1 VTSIT
6 NGTRPVSQPTHLP
19 NLEQVMDRFPLTV
32 EPHVTVST
40 AIALLSQ
47 PREVQPLSTRC
58 LDNQPS
64 PHIASVH
71 ANCILVVE
79 HQKLV
84 GIFTTWD
91 ALRLCCPDFRVDL
104 SAVTLGEVMTQNVT
118 ALQLSESVDI
128 CTAWTLLRQ
137 HQLHQLPVI
146 DHQNHLLGILW
157 LDDLLRIFNPLSI
170 ENTPAP
176 HPHVVPEQRAHP
188 HYDQPLTDEFTPT
201 VPDLQAVEQIQFQAN
216 VLAQVNDAV
225 MVIDNDHRITYLNRA
240 AEQLHRMPAQEMLRR
255 KTTDFAQFDWLNPQ
269 QHPEIYQA
277 LAMAGFWQAEIS
289 QVLPT
294 GDLLYQEAAVSA
306 LKDALG
312 HEIGF
317 LAVLRDISDR
327 KQAEA
332 ALRESEQRF
341 RALFEAT
348 PRIAVQGYNHKRQV
362 IFWNQASEVLYG
374 YKAEEAMG
382 RQIEDLIIP
391 PEMRDQVIHDI
402 DAWLNSGNRIPPDE
416 LGLRRKDDSIVAVY
430 SSHILLKNSLG
441 EYEMYCVDVDL
452 TDRKLTE
459 AALQE
464 SQRRLAALIDS
475 LPGIVF
481 ASANDSEWSMQYVS
495 EGCLSLTGYRS
506 QELLGDG
513 PLSYAKIVH
522 PEDAPILRETI
533 AAAIAQQ
540 QPYVVEYRI
549 YTRSRQ
555 ERWLWEKGSGV
566 FDANGQVL
574 SVEGFITDITDMK
587 RAEQQIREQAALL
600 DITTDAILVQD
611 LQNQVLFWNKGAER
625 LYGWQAEQVLGKNV
639 QPLLYQKAG
648 TQLREAQKAIL
659 EKGEWQGELRQL
671 TRNQQEITVE
681 SRWTLVRNS
690 EHQPKSILV
699 VNTDITEKQQLQAQ
713 FLRAQRMES
722 VGTLAGGIAHDL
734 NNLLTP
740 ILMAAQLL
748 KNKYPDDKRSQELI
762 QILETNAQRGAD
774 LIKQVLAFA
783 RGMEGKRVPLQMK
796 RLLTEI
802 EQIARR
808 TFPKSIEVRTQS
820 PSEGL
825 WIVSADATQLHQVLM
840 NLCVNARDAM
850 PDGGILSLHAENLWV
865 DETFV
870 GANFNARVG
879 PHVRISITDT
889 GTGIPTEISDRIFEP
904 FFTTK
909 EAGKGTG
916 LGLSTVLGIVNSH
929 GGFVSVE
936 SDFSRGAPFGTGSSR
951 GTRFQVYIPAV
962 KEAVAQPPPEPK
974 VLSGNGELILIVDDE
989 VDLRNITQ
997 QSLENHNYKTLIAYD
1012 GIDAIALYAQHQ
1024 DEISLVL
1031 TDIMMPAMDGLT
1043 AMRTIQKINP
1053 QVKVIMTSGLP
1064 PSEAVS
1070 DFIHDANSTFLAKPY
1085 TAQELL
1091 HALNKVLH

>member
-1 VTSIT
+1 VTSTI
-6 NGTRPVSQPTHLP
+6 NGARPINQPTHLP
-19 NLEQVMDRFPLTV
+19 SLEQVMDRFPLTV
-32 EPHVTVST
+32 EPHVTVAT

-47 PREVQPLSTRC
+47 PREVQRTPAYCS
-58 LDNQPS
+58 DPQPAS
-64 PHIASVH
+64 PALVASVH

-79 HQKLV
+79 HQKLI

-104 SAVTLGEVMTQNVT
+104 SAVTLAEVMTRNVT
-118 ALQLSESVDI
+118 VLQLSESTDI
-128 CTAWTLLRQ
+128 GTAWMLLRH
-137 HQLHQLPVI
+137 HQLHQLPVT

-157 LDDLLRIFNPLSI
+157 LDDLLQIFDPLSAD
-170 ENTPAP
+170 TSPAHPP
-176 HPHVVPEQRAHP
+176 HFVPEQTHP
-188 HYDQPLTDEFTPT
+188 PYDQPADEFTPT

-240 AEQLHRMPAQEMLRR
+240 AEQLHRMSAQDMLKR
-255 KTTDFAQFDWLNPQ
+255 KTTDFSQFDWLNPQ

-277 LAMAGFWQAEIS
+277 LATAGFWQAEIS
-289 QVLPT
+289 QLLPT

-391 PEMRDQVIHDI
+391 PTMRDQVIRDV
-402 DAWLNSGNRIPPDE
+402 DAWLNSGDRIPPDE

-481 ASANDSEWSMQYVS
+481 ASANDPEWSMQYVS

-513 PLSYAKIVH
+513 PLSYTKIVH
-522 PEDAPILRETI
+522 PEDAPILKETI
-533 AAAIAQQ
+533 AAAIAQR

-549 YTRSRQ
+549 HTRSRQ

-566 FDANGQVL
+566 FDADGQVL

-625 LYGWQAEQVLGKNV
+625 LYGWPADQVLGENV

-648 TQLREAQKAIL
+648 TQLREAQRAIL
-659 EKGEWQGELRQL
+659 EKGDWQGELRQL

-681 SRWTLVRNS
+681 SRWTLVRDS
-690 EHQPKSILV
+690 ENQPKSILV

-762 QILETNAQRGAD
+762 QILESNAQRGAD

-783 RGMEGKRVPLQMK
+783 RGMEGKRVPLQIK

-808 TFPKSIEVRTQS
+808 TFPKSIEVRSQV
-820 PSEGL
+820 PPEGL
-825 WIVSADATQLHQVLM
+825 WIVSADATQLHQVFM

-850 PDGGILSLHAENLWV
+850 PDGGILSLRAENLWV

-870 GANFNARVG
+870 GTNFNARVG

-889 GTGIPTEISDRIFEP
+889 GTGIPAEISDRIFEP

-936 SDFSRGAPFGTGSSR
+936 SDLNKGAPSGSSTSR

-974 VLSGNGELILIVDDE
+974 LLSGNGELILIVDDE

-997 QSLENHNYKTLIAYD
+997 ESLESNNYKTLIACD

-1024 DEISLVL
+1024 NEISLVL

-1043 AMRTIQKINP
+1043 AIRTIQKINP
-1053 QVKVIMTSGLP
+1053 QVKVVMTSGLP

-1070 DFIHDANSTFLAKPY
+1070 DFIHNANSTFLAKPY
-1085 TAQELL
+1085 TAKELL
-1091 HALNKVLH
+1091 HALNKVLR